1 MMMFIPNV
9 AFADL
14 TEQIIQKQLDDWL
27 NVASSLD
34 TKAKREMHIATH
46 KARCEAGKRMIEKF
60 VEEEQRILGEKNVEM
75 VSKVLIGNR
84 VQI

>member
-1 MMMFIPNV
+1 MMMFIHNV

-27 NVASSLD
+27 HVARSLD

-46 KARCEAGKRMIEKF
+46 KARCEAGKRMIEKY
-60 VEEEQRILGEKNVEM
+60 VEM
-75 VSKVLIGNR
+75 VSKALIGNR